1 MKINNRKLYL
11 DFAIKVLI
19 VANLGLFAL
28 FSCAKIGERLDAQ
41 SAAEERYIQDYQTEL
56 KREQNKDTTHERT
69 N

>member
-28 FSCAKIGERLDAQ
+28 FSCAKIGERLDEQA
-41 SAAEERYIQDYQTEL
+41 AAEDRYIQDYQAEL
-56 KREQNKDTTHERT
+56 KREQNKDITHERT

>member
-28 FSCAKIGERLDAQ
+28 FSCAKIGERLDEQAQ
-41 SAAEERYIQDYQTEL
+41 AEDQYIEAYKAEL
-56 KREQNKDTTHERT
+56 KETQNKET